1 MTRKKLPLYCCPVNS
16 MVELA
21 LNSKHSFLSMS
32 YNLGRNT
39 YNESGVRGLK
49 QRTRDWFLVCEDR
62 LHKMYETLQAES
74 MNRVWLSAEKER

>member
-1 MTRKKLPLYCCPVNS
+1 
-16 MVELA
+16 
-21 LNSKHSFLSMS
+21 MS